1 MKSETLG
8 LHLGIGI
15 FKNPSGDTNMLP
27 EWTTAFLEKIPS
39 VLQELLF
46 HNNSS
51 VRSQTESSFGM

>member
-27 EWTTAFLEKIPS
+27 EWTTAFFRKDTLSPARVIIS
-39 VLQELLF
+39 
-46 HNNSS
+46 
-51 VRSQTESSFGM
+51 